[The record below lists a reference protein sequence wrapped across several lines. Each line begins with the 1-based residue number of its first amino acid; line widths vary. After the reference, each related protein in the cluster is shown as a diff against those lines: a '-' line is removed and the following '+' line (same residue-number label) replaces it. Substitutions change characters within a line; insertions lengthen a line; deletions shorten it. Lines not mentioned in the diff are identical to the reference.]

1 MNLTAEIIYILCAF
15 TLLTAFYILLQS
27 FIKSMVRVVITQ
39 SVFIGLISFAMA
51 YYLKSVD
58 LILLGILVIVLRGY
72 LVSYLLEKQIPKRKE
87 LFRERTHGT
96 PSTLLIALILSVVG
110 IFVVY
115 FYVFSN
121 LISNVE
127 FGTSNIIVFPFVLI
141 FLGIFQILARKN
153 TLAHVIGY
161 VEQENGIVLMSIFLI
176 PVPFIV
182 ELSVFLDVIALVLIA
197 SVVAKETA
205 EHQNMQELRG

>member
-1 MNLTAEIIYILCAF
+1 MNFIAEIIYILCAS

-27 FIKSMVRVVITQ
+27 FIKSMVKVIITQ
-39 SVFIGLISFAMA
+39 SILIGLISFAMA
-51 YYLKSVD
+51 YYLNSADFV
-58 LILLGILVIVLRGY
+58 LLGILVIVLRGY

-87 LFRERTHGT
+87 LFRERTNGT
-96 PSTLLIALILSVVG
+96 PSTLLTALILGVIG

-115 FYVFSN
+115 FYVLSN
-121 LISNVE
+121 LITNVE

-161 VEQENGIVLMSIFLI
+161 VEQENGMVLMSIFLI

-182 ELSVFLDVIALVLIA
+182 ELSVFLDVIAMVLIA

-205 EHQNMQELRG
+205 EHKDLKELRG